1 MKFLR
6 MNGIKDSKKADY
18 AKKVSFRSDFVVL
31 YFFWVYLLRTIF
43 IKLLRMHKERKDNKW
58 MI

>member
-6 MNGIKDSKKADY
+6 MNGLKDSRKADY
-18 AKKVSFRSDFVVL
+18 AKKGNFRSDFAVL

-43 IKLLRMHKERKDNKW
+43 IKLLRTHKERKDNKR